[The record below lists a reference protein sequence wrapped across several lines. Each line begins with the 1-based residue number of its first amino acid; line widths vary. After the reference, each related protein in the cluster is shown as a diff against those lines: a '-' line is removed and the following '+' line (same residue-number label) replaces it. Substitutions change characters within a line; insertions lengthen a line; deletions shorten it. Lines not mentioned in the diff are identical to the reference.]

1 MLTRLGPEKMIL
13 NNAGKTTKKKYWKT
27 LHHWIILSRAR
38 SLDASISDAPFLR
51 LAGRNDLAP
60 SQRSSGQPLGTFG
73 GFPKWPKK
81 TNHPA
86 LYNAI
91 FHCKPSILGYPL
103 LGNLVWVMWKTPRVT
118 LKPDER
124 EYHCEHPKF
133 PTQTIRELFP
143 EYDA

>member
-1 MLTRLGPEKMIL
+1 MLTRLGPEKVIL
-13 NNAGKTTKKKYWKT
+13 NNAGKTTRKNIKHFTIESFCHGRGLWMLRFLMLLSCGSLGAMTWPRAKAWEHLEVSQNGKNPQ
-27 LHHWIILSRAR
+27 II
-38 SLDASISDAPFLR
+38 
-51 LAGRNDLAP
+51 
-60 SQRSSGQPLGTFG
+60 
-73 GFPKWPKK
+73 
-81 TNHPA
+81 H
-86 LYNAI
+86 LYIGI

-103 LGNLVWVMWKTPRVT
+103 LGNLVWVMWKTPGFT